1 MIAIIS
7 ILMPPIIMG
16 YLREKLIKRYDKSLW
31 RISGYGFSIVALNL
45 AVALIVQYIFGSKGN
60 VFLKL
65 TQYSNYAI
73 KYFVLSTFLAIIE
86 PVAEMTIRKKRT
98 VGEIWGGVMEFRN
111 FLV

>member
-73 KYFVLSTFLAIIE
+73 KYFVLSTFLAII
-86 PVAEMTIRKKRT
+86 
-98 VGEIWGGVMEFRN
+98 
-111 FLV
+111 